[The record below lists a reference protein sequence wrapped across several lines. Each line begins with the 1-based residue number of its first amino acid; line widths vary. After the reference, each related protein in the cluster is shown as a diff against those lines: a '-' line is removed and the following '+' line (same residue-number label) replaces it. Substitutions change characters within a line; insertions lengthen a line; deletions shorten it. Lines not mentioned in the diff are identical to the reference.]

1 MKDEMPLT
9 DRDFAD
15 IRASVMQTIETQRS
29 RRVFLIRAAAAVMAI
44 VAAVHWP
51 EKTPVKTIVQA
62 RPPAVVVVSMPPPS
76 PIPRPHHRPRKHHHQ
91 PVVAAKEEAT
101 PIRLEL
107 ETADPDIRIIWITNS
122 SESTGETQ

>member
-44 VAAVHWP
+44 VAAVHRP

-62 RPPAVVVVSMPPPS
+62 RPPAVVVASAAPPPKTH
-76 PIPRPHHRPRKHHHQ
+76 RHHRRAKHHK
-91 PVVAAKEEAT
+91 PVVVAAKEEAT